1 MKLKNKIT
9 TIVNFLLVTIV
20 LLVTSCVDGFKE
32 TAVFS
37 SSVRNATL
45 ALPDTVI
52 FAPSADGS
60 TVTISWPVVDGAGG
74 YQFTFYKMDDPTKPV
89 AIGEENQVVDGCSVS
104 RDLAEDT
111 KYKVVIKTLGN
122 TEYNNKGTETSKE
135 ISYSTLLATTATIPT
150 GADLAQYFTQ
160 NPIPSSKTELAY
172 QLEAGGSYTVSGNVP
187 LGLTNVTIR
196 GDKVSPATVKMV
208 SGTFLSDGAGLK
220 FKFINFDCSTFKGT
234 GASIIS
240 FNSTL
245 NSAANVC
252 TWGTLITSPIALQAC
267 KITDLAVPLIFDNG
281 KKYAM
286 QTFLIKNCIIGQ
298 NTATAYNLI
307 AMGGGYVK
315 DLTITNSTIY
325 NKQIILGGFLIQY
338 ANGTNATKITGSGWA
353 TGSVT
358 LSNSTFWQVYPNT
371 ALTNYSGFAS
381 SSSNALSLQKCI
393 FVDCDKIKSVS
404 ASLCVNS
411 ATPSRSFGLNT
422 YWITSG
428 TLATTSPTGVAPGCP
443 LYEIYS
449 STYKF
454 ADNSGTVIQS
464 DPQFQDPANANFK
477 VLGTAQISA
486 QTGDPRWLQ

>member
-135 ISYSTLLATTATIPT
+135 ISYSTLLATTATIPSGT
-150 GADLAQYFTQ
+150 DLAQYFTQ
-160 NPIPSSKTELAY
+160 NPIPNSKTELAY

-220 FKFINFDCSTFKGT
+220 FKFINFDCSTFAGS
-234 GASIIS
+234 GLIS
-240 FNSTL
+240 FNPIL
-245 NSAANVC
+245 NTSASSYLPLYTGMMVS
-252 TWGTLITSPIALQAC
+252 SPVALQSC
-267 KITDLAVPLIFDNG
+267 KITGLAAPLLFDNS
-281 KKYAM
+281 KKYALA
-286 QTFLIKNCIIGQ
+286 TFLVQDCIVGQ
-298 NTATAYNLI
+298 NTTNKNLI
-307 AMGGGYVK
+307 SMSGGLIK
-315 DLTITNSTIY
+315 DLSIKNSTIY
-325 NKQIILGGFLIQY
+325 NVQNATGGYLIQY
-338 ANGTNATKITGSGWA
+338 ANGTNVTKITGSGWA
-353 TGSVT
+353 SGSVT
-358 LSNSTFWQVYPNT
+358 LINSTFWQVYKSNKMANYTGMGQTYNT
-371 ALTNYSGFAS
+371 LNV
-381 SSSNALSLQKCI
+381 QKCI
-393 FVDCDKIKSVS
+393 FVDCGSQRIIRDLEYNATMVRNLGYNSYWFGGAFSS
-404 ASLCVNS
+404 A
-411 ATPSRSFGLNT
+411 
-422 YWITSG
+422 
-428 TLATTSPTGVAPGCP
+428 
-443 LYEIYS
+443 EIS
-449 STYKF
+449 STY
-454 ADNSGTVIQS
+454 DNSGNQIQS
-464 DPQFQDPANANFK
+464 DPQFQNPANANFK